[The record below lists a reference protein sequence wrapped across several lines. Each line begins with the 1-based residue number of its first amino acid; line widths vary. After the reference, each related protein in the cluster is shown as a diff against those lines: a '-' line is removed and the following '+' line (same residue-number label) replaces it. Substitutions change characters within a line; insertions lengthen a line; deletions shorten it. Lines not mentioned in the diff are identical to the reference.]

1 MLCPYCDAGVN
12 PGAIKTGLVT
22 GERSIRCDV
31 CNEIIFI
38 ERQKKNEIPCKS
50 SDRKCVKD

>member
-12 PGAIKTGLVT
+12 PDAIKTGLVT